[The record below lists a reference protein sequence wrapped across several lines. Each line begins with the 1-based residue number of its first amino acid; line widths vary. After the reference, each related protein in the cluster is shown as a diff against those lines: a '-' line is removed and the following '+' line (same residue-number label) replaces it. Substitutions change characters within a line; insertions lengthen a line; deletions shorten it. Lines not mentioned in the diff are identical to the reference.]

1 MIHNFFISLFILCS
15 LLSLEY
21 VEARWSSNLRQQG
34 RISNRICI
42 PLRYCPEFLS
52 MLQNKHNVPGMTFP
66 EVLQHIQD
74 HTCGF
79 DGNDPK
85 VKCNIMQE
93 EELIEDPV
101 NQTRVG
107 DSYHRSNIEYRVGG
121 VIDAPKVT
129 PRS

>member
-1 MIHNFFISLFILCS
+1 M
-15 LLSLEY
+15 
-21 VEARWSSNLRQQG
+21 RQQG

-107 DSYHRSNIEYRVGG
+107 ESYHRSNIGQRVGG
-121 VIDAPKVT
+121 VIDAPKIT
-129 PRS
+129 TRS